1 MLKTQLDFEQLLKR
15 RYLAQI
21 GRMQK
26 KKLLQSTTE
35 VERDHY
41 VFLLSH
47 AADHSLEKLQSLNE
61 NWKRP
66 RPTGTLKGKP
76 L

>member
-26 KKLLQSTTE
+26 KKLLQATTE

-41 VFLLSH
+41 VHPQF
-47 AADHSLEKLQSLNE
+47 
-61 NWKRP
+61 
-66 RPTGTLKGKP
+66 G
-76 L
+76 